1 MRTTLIFACLTFM
14 CCQGWADAP
23 PPETASFSVATE
35 GYKVAIFKTFGILV
49 FLLGFIFL
57 TVWALRRLSQG
68 RLRTGNHYKSIKV
81 LEKRPLSPKSMLYL
95 VEVYEKKF
103 LIAES
108 QHEVR
113 PLATVAE
120 PLNKD
125 L

>member
-1 MRTTLIFACLTFM
+1 MRTALIFACLTFM
-14 CCQGWADAP
+14 CCHGWADSP
-23 PPETASFSVATE
+23 PPDAPSFNIATE
-35 GYKVAIFKTFGILV
+35 SYKVAIFKTFGILV

-68 RLRTGNHYKSIKV
+68 RFRASNHYKSIKV

-120 PLNKD
+120 PLQRD